1 MEKLITVSDVRDR
14 YGCSRQTARKYIRQC
29 NPHMEKPL
37 ATPKWAF
44 EEWERSRMVT
54 DEEPKVFTY
63 SDIVKCV
70 NALKS
75 GQSVI
80 VPRRR

>member
-1 MEKLITVSDVRDR
+1 MEKLVTVADVKER

-37 ATPKWAF
+37 ATPEWAF
-44 EEWERSRMVT
+44 REWEASRVEAVDYKQYVMNMERMVMA
-54 DEEPKVFTY
+54 
-63 SDIVKCV
+63 
-70 NALKS
+70 NNGAR
-75 GQSVI
+75 VI

>member
-1 MEKLITVSDVRDR
+1 MEKLVTVSDVRER

-37 ATPKWAF
+37 VTPEWAF
-44 EEWERSRMVT
+44 REWEAGRTVSEQPRL
-54 DEEPKVFTY
+54 TY
-63 SDIVKCV
+63 KDLMSAVGR
-70 NALKS
+70 LKEKDR
-75 GQSVI
+75 VI

>member
-1 MEKLITVSDVRDR
+1 MEKLITPVDVMQR

-37 ATPKWAF
+37 AVPEWAF
-44 EEWERSRMVT
+44 NEWEIGRTVYKAKKMSKA
-54 DEEPKVFTY
+54 EYEQL
-63 SDIVKCV
+63 VKRFE
-70 NALKS
+70 A
-75 GQSVI
+75 GRVI